1 MKIPYEQA
9 LRTTQMIVP
18 EVDLGLERLD
28 TEHLQVGMV
37 PLPYWCYYID
47 ALENASDLLIT
58 KLGELPDVKPVTE
71 IESISEDIGCLI
83 TALSLLYVCTLN
95 EVERINKNVNKDVK
109 RFDKYRKKIN
119 RRKPDDNG

>member
-18 EVDLGLERLD
+18 EVDLGLERLEND
-28 TEHLQVGMV
+28 KFQVGMV
-37 PLPYWCYYID
+37 PLPYWGYYFD
-47 ALENASDLLIT
+47 AIENASDLLLT
-58 KLGELPDVKPVTE
+58 RLGELPDVKPVTE
-71 IESISEDIGCLI
+71 IESIAEDIGCLV
-83 TALSLLYVCTLN
+83 TALSLFYICTMN

-119 RRKPDDNG
+119 RRKPDDD